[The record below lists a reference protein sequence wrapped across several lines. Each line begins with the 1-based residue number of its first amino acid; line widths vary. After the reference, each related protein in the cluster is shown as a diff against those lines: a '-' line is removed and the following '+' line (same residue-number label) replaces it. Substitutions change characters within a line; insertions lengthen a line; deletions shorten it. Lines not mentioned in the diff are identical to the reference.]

1 MRFFRP
7 LACKQWQRHL
17 FLYLIN
23 KTETAEL
30 LSLRSNKKFLVNM
43 HCSLYCCIHSLCK
56 PQSPIHCNGI
66 LHGKI
71 YIVMILP
78 KTTCCKPFHS
88 FLHIENIT
96 HSSNKIIASL
106 ICKNLR
112 NGMSCQYI
120 VNLYAK
126 YQSMHW
132 HRSGSVSHYSD
143 SIKNRKSC
151 SIDKTRIQRS
161 VNGKTTAMQLYI
173 SSKEPVQPKY
183 QIKFGVG
190 TVHRVC
196 WGLRTEVLF

>member
-1 MRFFRP
+1 MTETS
-7 LACKQWQRHL
+7 C

-23 KTETAEL
+23 KTGTAEL
-30 LSLRSNKKFLVNM
+30 LSLRNNKKVIVNM

-56 PQSPIHCNGI
+56 PQSPIHRNGI

-96 HSSNKIIASL
+96 HSSKKIIASL

-112 NGMSCQYI
+112 NGMSCQYT

-126 YQSMHW
+126 YRSMHR
-132 HRSGSVSHYSD
+132 HLSGSTGPDSD
-143 SIKNRKSC
+143 SIKNRKSG
-151 SIDKTRIQRS
+151 STDSSNAASMDKPEQC
-161 VNGKTTAMQLYI
+161 NYI
-173 SSKEPVQPKY
+173 SALKNQYNQNTK
-183 QIKFGVG
+183 
-190 TVHRVC
+190 T
-196 WGLRTEVLF
+196 GLG

>member
-1 MRFFRP
+1 MTETS
-7 LACKQWQRHL
+7 W

-23 KTETAEL
+23 KAGTAEL
-30 LSLRSNKKFLVNM
+30 LSLRNNKKVIVNM

-56 PQSPIHCNGI
+56 PQSPIHRNGI

-96 HSSNKIIASL
+96 HSSKKIIASL

-112 NGMSCQYI
+112 NGMSCQYT

-126 YQSMHW
+126 YRSMHQ
-132 HRSGSVSHYSD
+132 HRRGSAGPDSD
-143 SIKNRKSC
+143 SIKHRKSG
-151 SIDKTRIQRS
+151 SIDSHPMQHQWKTR
-161 VNGKTTAMQLYI
+161 AMQLFF
-173 SSKEPVQPKY
+173 SSKEPVQPKD
-183 QIKFGVG
+183 QIRFGVG

-196 WGLRTEVLF
+196 RG

>member
-1 MRFFRP
+1 
-7 LACKQWQRHL
+7 
-17 FLYLIN
+17 
-23 KTETAEL
+23 
-30 LSLRSNKKFLVNM
+30 M

-56 PQSPIHCNGI
+56 PQSPIHRNGI

-126 YQSMHW
+126 YWQCIDTVVAQVAITVTALKTENHVPLTRVASIAVSME
-132 HRSGSVSHYSD
+132 
-143 SIKNRKSC
+143 KPQQCN
-151 SIDKTRIQRS
+151 
-161 VNGKTTAMQLYI
+161 YI
-173 SSKEPVQPKY
+173 SALKNQY
-183 QIKFGVG
+183 NQNIK
-190 TVHRVC
+190 
-196 WGLRTEVLF
+196 

>member
-1 MRFFRP
+1 MTETSFF
-7 LACKQWQRHL
+7 LS
-17 FLYLIN
+17 IN

-30 LSLRSNKKFLVNM
+30 LSLSNKKVLVNM

-56 PQSPIHCNGI
+56 PQSPIHHNGI

-78 KTTCCKPFHS
+78 KTTCCKPFHI

-126 YQSMHW
+126 YRSMHW
-132 HRSGSVSHYSD
+132 HHSGSVSRYSD
-143 SIKNRKSC
+143 SIKNRKLR
-151 SIDKTRIQRS
+151 SIEHPVHCQWKNHSNAI
-161 VNGKTTAMQLYI
+161 MYQL
-173 SSKEPVQPKY
+173 
-183 QIKFGVG
+183 
-190 TVHRVC
+190 
-196 WGLRTEVLF
+196 

>member
-1 MRFFRP
+1 MKKALSSKNFLPTVNCLNVCEVSGFSYTQKNRTILDFRCLFKELNYYFQKMRFSRP
-7 LACKQWQRHL
+7 LACKQGQRHL
-17 FLYLIN
+17 GFLYLIN
-23 KTETAEL
+23 KTGTAEL
-30 LSLRSNKKFLVNM
+30 LSLRNNKKVIVNM

-96 HSSNKIIASL
+96 HSSKKIIASL

-112 NGMSCQYI
+112 NGMSCQYT

-126 YQSMHW
+126 YRSMHW
-132 HRSGSVSHYSD
+132 HRSGSTSPDSD
-143 SIKNRKSC
+143 SIKKQKIR
-151 SIDKTRIQRS
+151 
-161 VNGKTTAMQLYI
+161 
-173 SSKEPVQPKY
+173 
-183 QIKFGVG
+183 F
-190 TVHRVC
+190 H
-196 WGLRTEVLF
+196 